1 MQRVQKQVLKR
12 ERILGNK
19 FSLTSGKEAFLYMLP
34 CLIIFLAFTYYPFF
48 KTIYLSFF
56 NMNAEGKI
64 AGFAGISNYLNL
76 IKSESFLN
84 TLVVTFKFVLMTVV
98 PSIFIGLL
106 MALITN
112 NKLKFKGLF
121 TTMYAMPMA
130 VSSSSA
136 AIIWLLLFNPSIG
149 MINYLLRLKINWF
162 TSSAWGIVALT
173 IVNVWLNAGV
183 NYIFINAGLKNI
195 PKELYES
202 AYVDGAGYFT
212 ILKKIIIPC
221 LSPTLF
227 FVTVITVIN
236 TFQTFGTVNIM
247 TSGGPSE
254 STNLIVFSI
263 YRNAFFNNKLGTAS
277 AESVIL
283 FLIMLAVTLFQF
295 KYEKSKVFYN

>member
-1 MQRVQKQVLKR
+1 
-12 ERILGNK
+12 
-19 FSLTSGKEAFLYMLP
+19 
-34 CLIIFLAFTYYPFF
+34 
-48 KTIYLSFF
+48 
-56 NMNAEGKI
+56 MNAEGKI

>member
-1 MQRVQKQVLKR
+1 M
-12 ERILGNK
+12 GH
-19 FSLTSGKEAFLYMLP
+19 G
-34 CLIIFLAFTYYPFF
+34 
-48 KTIYLSFF
+48 
-56 NMNAEGKI
+56 G
-64 AGFAGISNYLNL
+64 
-76 IKSESFLN
+76 
-84 TLVVTFKFVLMTVV
+84 
-98 PSIFIGLL
+98 
-106 MALITN
+106 
-112 NKLKFKGLF
+112 
-121 TTMYAMPMA
+121 
-130 VSSSSA
+130 
-136 AIIWLLLFNPSIG
+136 
-149 MINYLLRLKINWF
+149 
-162 TSSAWGIVALT
+162 
-173 IVNVWLNAGV
+173 
-183 NYIFINAGLKNI
+183 
-195 PKELYES
+195 
-202 AYVDGAGYFT
+202 GYFT